1 MKKLILLFAVIIY
14 SATYAMPDPTDKP
27 GKIEGSV
34 FDKNLDAPIPYV
46 TVVVKK
52 LNGEIIT
59 GGVTDDNGNFE
70 IKDIPEG
77 TSVVNIQYIG
87 YKIYSTKIIISEN
100 NRNIQM
106 GKIFLEEDVASLD
119 EVTVVAERSTIEQ
132 KLDRKVI
139 NVGKDLTTAGP
150 TASEIMNN
158 LPAVSVDPQTGE
170 ISLRGNQN
178 VRVMVDGKLSNVPV
192 AQLLKQI
199 PSSSIKQIEL
209 ITNPSAKY
217 NPEGMSGIINII
229 LHKNVAIGFNGNAS
243 VGLTVRDNASF
254 NGGLDMNYRN
264 GKLNAY
270 AHLANNVS
278 NRENNGIIKRTLN
291 NSEEVIHS
299 FDNAKSSLFKV
310 GIDYYMNDNNTF
322 SFFTNQ
328 NFYDGKG
335 NGSASIFYLD
345 NPQLNQRQNFI
356 NDDENS
362 SAQYNFDYKLI
373 LEEDHT
379 LEFEADY
386 NVFDNT
392 SEVKNAFIGA
402 TELDNFVDNDKTERN
417 QLTVN
422 LDYVN
427 PLTESIKLEMGA
439 EARIFETNIAYTS
452 TGQSYN
458 ADGNIV
464 PTPDTDFD
472 YARDIYSFSA
482 TLGKTYEKWSYQLG
496 ARLENVSVKADT
508 NTVRAF
514 TTDYFQVYP
523 SASVTY
529 NPTDK
534 NQFQITYSRRVDR
547 PGLNQVNPIR
557 EFTTPLISSFGNI
570 SLEPQFTNSIEAN
583 YIRNYDKGSISGSLF
598 Y

>member
-1 MKKLILLFAVIIY
+1 M
-14 SATYAMPDPTDKP
+14 
-27 GKIEGSV
+27 
-34 FDKNLDAPIPYV
+34 
-46 TVVVKK
+46 
-52 LNGEIIT
+52 
-59 GGVTDDNGNFE
+59 
-70 IKDIPEG
+70 
-77 TSVVNIQYIG
+77 
-87 YKIYSTKIIISEN
+87 
-100 NRNIQM
+100 
-106 GKIFLEEDVASLD
+106 
-119 EVTVVAERSTIEQ
+119 
-132 KLDRKVI
+132 
-139 NVGKDLTTAGP
+139 
-150 TASEIMNN
+150 
-158 LPAVSVDPQTGE
+158 
-170 ISLRGNQN
+170 
-178 VRVMVDGKLSNVPV
+178 
-192 AQLLKQI
+192 
-199 PSSSIKQIEL
+199 
-209 ITNPSAKY
+209 
-217 NPEGMSGIINII
+217 
-229 LHKNVAIGFNGNAS
+229 
-243 VGLTVRDNASF
+243 
-254 NGGLDMNYRN
+254 
-264 GKLNAY
+264 
-270 AHLANNVS
+270 ANNVS
-278 NRENNGIIKRTLN
+278 NRQNNGIIKRTLN

-356 NDDENS
+356 NEDENS

-472 YARDIYSFSA
+472 YARDIYSFYA

-514 TTDYFQVYP
+514 TNDYFQVYP

-598 Y
+598 YRLIDNEINRTILVDRTNLDRSILTYGNFNSTSAYGAEISANYKPTTWWNFNTGFEIYSRTQKGITETLNNADGDPIENDITTKVKEIDNVAWKARLTNNFTVTKNLSFSTFALYRARHKSIQFESTPLYFVNVGARYTLWEGRGTFSLNYNDIFKTMKFGFSGDTPYPQSGEFSNESNTIYVGLSYRFGGGEYRAKSRKNRDDNTSSGGGGIF